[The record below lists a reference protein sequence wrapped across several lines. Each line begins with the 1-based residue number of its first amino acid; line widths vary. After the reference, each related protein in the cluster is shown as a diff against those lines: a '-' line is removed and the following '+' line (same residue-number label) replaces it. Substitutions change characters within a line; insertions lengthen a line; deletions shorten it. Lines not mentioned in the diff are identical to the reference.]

1 MNPGLSEYDELTTE
15 RERAP
20 VLEVHSATN
29 DSEEKDS
36 ARANSEESDC
46 RQKGSRQKASL
57 QKTSDAT
64 RSDTSRPME
73 HAHLLWAKRALLR
86 NALLMGLAAGALI
99 ALLIPVRY
107 ESTVQLMPPDNPSNG
122 GMAMLAAM
130 AKSAGMET
138 MAGDVLGL
146 KNPGS
151 LFIGVLRSRTVEDRM
166 IDRYQLK
173 KIYGVKLN
181 EDARRELAQNTGI
194 GEDRKSGI
202 ITISVSDHDRQ
213 RARAMATAY
222 VEELNR
228 LVAEV
233 STSAAHRERVFLEER
248 LAAVKQELDE
258 ASRALG
264 EFSSQN
270 ATLDVQDQGRAMVEA
285 AATLQGALI
294 AAESQRRAL
303 EAIYTPNNARV
314 RAAGAQAAELR
325 QQLEKLG
332 GGKTAGVE
340 PGNASDRDSIYP
352 SLRKFPLLGVKYEEL
367 YRHAKIEE
375 VVFEALTKQY
385 EAAKV
390 EEVKETPTVK
400 LLDDANLPERRSFPP
415 RLMITILCGFA
426 ASLGTVAWVVARQG
440 WERTDAGDPRK
451 QFAQEVFQGMNSA
464 MPWAPPNGSRW
475 QAATHRVW
483 IRFANASGEPDSMP
497 DSETHD

>member
-1 MNPGLSEYDELTTE
+1 MSLGLSEYVELTEESARTSDV
-15 RERAP
+15 P
-20 VLEVHSATN
+20 VHSAAN
-29 DSEEKDS
+29 DFQQKDV
-36 ARANSEESDC
+36 
-46 RQKGSRQKASL
+46 QH
-57 QKTSDAT
+57 KTL
-64 RSDTSRPME
+64 E

-86 NALLMGLAAGALI
+86 NALLVGLAAGALI
-99 ALLIPVRY
+99 ALLIPVRF

-130 AKSAGMET
+130 AKSAGGMESV
-138 MAGDVLGL
+138 AGDVLGL

-151 LFIGVLRSRTVEDRM
+151 LFIGVLRSRTVEDRL
-166 IDRYQLK
+166 IDRFQLK

-202 ITISVSDHDRQ
+202 ITISVSDHDRG

-228 LVAEV
+228 LVSEV
-233 STSAAHRERVFLEER
+233 STSSAHRERVFLEER
-248 LAAVKQELDE
+248 LGAVKQELDE
-258 ASRALG
+258 ASHALG

-270 ATLDVQDQGRAMVEA
+270 ATLDVQEQGRAMVTA

-303 EAIYTPNNARV
+303 EAIYTPNNGRV
-314 RAAGAQAAELR
+314 RAAEAQAAELR

-415 RLMITILCGFA
+415 RGMITILCGFA
-426 ASLGTVAWVVARQG
+426 ASLGTVAWVVARQR
-440 WERTDAGDPRK
+440 WERTDPDDPRK

-483 IRFANASGEPDSMP
+483 IRFANPGGELDSTP

>member
-1 MNPGLSEYDELTTE
+1 MSSGLSEYVERTE
-15 RERAP
+15 ERARTSDVP
-20 VLEVHSATN
+20 VHSAA
-29 DSEEKDS
+29 SGFEHKDF
-36 ARANSEESDC
+36 
-46 RQKGSRQKASL
+46 QH
-57 QKTSDAT
+57 KTL
-64 RSDTSRPME
+64 E
-73 HAHLLWAKRALLR
+73 HAYLLWAKRALLR

-107 ESTVQLMPPDNPSNG
+107 ESTVQLMPPDSPSNG

-130 AKSAGMET
+130 AKSAGGMES

-173 KIYGVKLN
+173 KIYGVRLN

-202 ITISVSDHDRQ
+202 ITISVSDHDRG

-233 STSAAHRERVFLEER
+233 STSSAHRERVFLEER

-270 ATLDVQDQGRAMVEA
+270 ATLDVQEQGRAMVTA

-314 RAAGAQAAELR
+314 RAAEAQAAELR

-332 GGKTAGVE
+332 GGKTAGLE
-340 PGNASDRDSIYP
+340 SGNATDPDSIYP

-375 VVFEALTKQY
+375 VVFEALTKEY
-385 EAAKV
+385 ETAKV

-426 ASLGTVAWVVARQG
+426 TSLGTMAWVVARQR

-451 QFAQEVFQGMNSA
+451 QFAQEVFHGMNSA

-483 IRFANASGEPDSMP
+483 IRFVNPGGEPAA
-497 DSETHD
+497 ETHD